1 MYHTYA
7 TFRQWI
13 RRWFRRIQIDVRW
26 GIYQN
31 YGQNNTIMIQLS
43 YCMNLTADVFSFTK
57 RETSLNLHE
66 PIPHASNLTHW
77 GRVTHICVDNLT
89 IIGPDNVL
97 SPGRRQTVIW
107 TNAGILVIGPRGT
120 NFSKILIGIQTSSFK
135 KMHLKISSTK
145 WFPLCLDLNVLSS
158 ASHVCSGD
166 TAPTISTKTK
176 NCNLDTWISSYMLS
190 IVWDETTYPFLNF
203 NGCTVEV

>member
-13 RRWFRRIQIDVRW
+13 RRRFDVRW
-26 GIYQN
+26 DIYQN

-77 GRVTHICVDNLT
+77 GRVTHICGDNLT

-97 SPGRRQTVIW
+97 SPGRRQAVIW

-120 NFSKILIGIQTSSFK
+120 NFSKNLISIQTFSFK
-135 KMHLKISSTK
+135 TMHLKISSAK
-145 WFPLCLDLNVLSS
+145 WRPLCLDLNVLSS
-158 ASHVCSGD
+158 ARHVCSGG
-166 TAPTISTKTK
+166 TAPTISTNTK
-176 NCNLDTWISSYMLS
+176 NCNLDTLISNYMLR
-190 IVWDETTYPFLNF
+190 IVWDEITYPFLNF
-203 NGCTVEV
+203 NGATVEV